1 MTDLIQEQLFQ
12 AQDRYDELEERL
24 KGLPAFR
31 RYLEL
36 GFLKNGQ
43 EPEAA
48 LSDNPDFQEWLAI
61 AATINELHKANDKPP
76 SGPRL

>member
-1 MTDLIQEQLFQ
+1 MTDLIQARLFK

-24 KGLPAFR
+24 KRVPAFQQ
-31 RYLEL
+31 YLEL

-61 AATINELHKANDKPP
+61 AATISELHKAKDEPP
-76 SGPRL
+76 SGP

>member
-1 MTDLIQEQLFQ
+1 MTDLIQERLFK

-24 KGLPAFR
+24 KRVPAFQH
-31 RYLEL
+31 YLEL

-48 LSDNPDFQEWLAI
+48 LSDNPDFQE
-61 AATINELHKANDKPP
+61 
-76 SGPRL
+76 